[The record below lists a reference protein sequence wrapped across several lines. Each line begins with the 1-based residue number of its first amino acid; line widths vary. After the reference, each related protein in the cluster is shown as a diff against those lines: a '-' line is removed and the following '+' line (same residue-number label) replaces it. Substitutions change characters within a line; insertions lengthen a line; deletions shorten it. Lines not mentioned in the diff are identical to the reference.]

1 MSNDETTGEIGN
13 TDSGNTDSGKTDSS
27 NSESGKGRPTPK
39 RKESESARKQGISV
53 PKDPKAARRAARERD
68 RESRAK
74 SRAGLMAG
82 DPAFFPSR
90 DAGPVKA
97 QVRNYVDRRRTVGE
111 FFVPFAFIVLLLGL
125 VNNPT
130 VQTAVVYVW
139 TSVLLLVVLDTIL
152 VGILLGRSLRKDFP
166 EKSNRKGAVSYGVL
180 RALQLRR
187 FRIPPPRI
195 KAGGKPV
202 TPKVKNK

>member
-1 MSNDETTGEIGN
+1 MSNEETTSEIG
-13 TDSGNTDSGKTDSS
+13 SS
-27 NSESGKGRPTPK
+27 DSGKGRPTPK
-39 RKESESARKQGISV
+39 RKDAESARKQGLTV

-68 RESRAK
+68 REARAK

-82 DPAFFPSR
+82 DPAYFPRR

-97 QVRNYVDRRRTVGE
+97 QVRDYIDRRRTVGE
-111 FFVPFAFIVLLLGL
+111 FFVPFAFVVLLLGL

-130 VQTAVVYVW
+130 VQTTVVYVW

-152 VGILLGRSLRKDFP
+152 VGILLGRSLRKDYP
-166 EKSNRKGAVSYGVL
+166 AKSDRKGAVSYGVL

-202 TPKVKNK
+202 TPKIKKK

>member
-1 MSNDETTGEIGN
+1 MSNDETVDEIGN
-13 TDSGNTDSGKTDSS
+13 NDSGT
-27 NSESGKGRPTPK
+27 SESGKGRPTPK
-39 RKESESARKQGISV
+39 RKEAESARKQGITV
-53 PKDPKAARRAARERD
+53 PKDPKAARRAARDRD
-68 RESRAK
+68 REARAK

-82 DPAFFPSR
+82 DPAYFPSR

-97 QVRNYVDRRRTVGE
+97 QVRDYIDRRRTVGE
-111 FFVPFAFIVLLLGL
+111 FFVPFAFVVLLLGL

-130 VQTAVVYVW
+130 VQTTVVYVW

-152 VGILLGRSLRKDFP
+152 VGILLGRSLREDFP
-166 EKSNRKGAVSYGVL
+166 AKSDRKGAVSYGVL

-187 FRIPPPRI
+187 FRIPPPRL

-202 TPKVKNK
+202 TPKIKKK

>member
-1 MSNDETTGEIGN
+1 MSNEETTGETG
-13 TDSGNTDSGKTDSS
+13 T
-27 NSESGKGRPTPK
+27 SESGKGRPTPK
-39 RKESESARKQGISV
+39 RKEAESARKQGITV

-68 RESRAK
+68 REARAK

-82 DPAFFPSR
+82 DPAYFPRR

-97 QVRNYVDRRRTVGE
+97 QVRDYIDRRRTVGE
-111 FFVPFAFIVLLLGL
+111 FFVPFAFVVLLLGL

-130 VQTAVVYVW
+130 VQTTVVYVW

-152 VGILLGRSLRKDFP
+152 VGILLGRSLRKDYP
-166 EKSNRKGAVSYGVL
+166 EKSDRKGAVSYGVL

-195 KAGGKPV
+195 KAGGAPI
-202 TPKVKNK
+202 TPKIKKK

>member
-1 MSNDETTGEIGN
+1 MSNEETTGETG
-13 TDSGNTDSGKTDSS
+13 T
-27 NSESGKGRPTPK
+27 SESGKGRPTPK
-39 RKESESARKQGISV
+39 RKEAESARKQGISV
-53 PKDPKAARRAARERD
+53 PKDPKAARKAARDRD
-68 RESRAK
+68 REARAK

-82 DPAFFPSR
+82 DPAYFPRR

-97 QVRNYVDRRRTVGE
+97 QVRDYIDRRRTVGE
-111 FFVPFAFIVLLLGL
+111 FFVPFAFVVLLLGL

-130 VQTAVVYVW
+130 VQTTVVYVW

-152 VGILLGRSLRKDFP
+152 VGILLGRSLRKDYP
-166 EKSNRKGAVSYGVL
+166 EKSDRKSAVSYGVL

-195 KAGGKPV
+195 KAGGAPI
-202 TPKVKNK
+202 TPKIKKK

>member
-1 MSNDETTGEIGN
+1 MSNDETTGE
-13 TDSGNTDSGKTDSS
+13 SGTSD
-27 NSESGKGRPTPK
+27 SGKGRPTPK

-53 PKDPKAARRAARERD
+53 PKDPKAARRAARD
-68 RESRAK
+68 RGREARAK

-82 DPAFFPSR
+82 DPAYFPSR

-97 QVRNYVDRRRTVGE
+97 QVRDYIDRRRTVGE
-111 FFVPFAFIVLLLGL
+111 FFVPFAFVVLLMGL

-130 VQTAVVYVW
+130 VQTTVVYVW

-166 EKSNRKGAVSYGVL
+166 EKSERKGAVSYGVL

-195 KAGGKPV
+195 KAGGKPI
-202 TPKVKNK
+202 TPKIKK

>member
-1 MSNDETTGEIGN
+1 MTNDETTGEIA
-13 TDSGNTDSGKTDSS
+13 

-39 RKESESARKQGISV
+39 RKEAESARKQGITV

-68 RESRAK
+68 REARAK

-82 DPAFFPSR
+82 DPAYFPRR

-97 QVRNYVDRRRTVGE
+97 QVRDYIDRRRTVGE
-111 FFVPFAFIVLLLGL
+111 FFVPFAFVVLLMGL
-125 VNNPT
+125 INNPT
-130 VQTAVVYVW
+130 VQATVVYVW

-152 VGILLGRSLRKDFP
+152 VGILLGRSLRKDYP
-166 EKSNRKGAVSYGVL
+166 DKSDRKGAVSYGVL

-195 KAGGKPV
+195 KAGGQPI
-202 TPKVKNK
+202 TPKVKKK

>member
-1 MSNDETTGEIGN
+1 MSNDETTGEIA
-13 TDSGNTDSGKTDSS
+13 

-39 RKESESARKQGISV
+39 RKEAESARKQGISV

-68 RESRAK
+68 REARAK

-82 DPAFFPSR
+82 DPAYFPRR

-97 QVRNYVDRRRTVGE
+97 QVRDYIDRRRTVGE
-111 FFVPFAFIVLLLGL
+111 FFVPFAFVVLLMGL
-125 VNNPT
+125 INNPT
-130 VQTAVVYVW
+130 VQATVVYVW

-152 VGILLGRSLRKDFP
+152 VGILLGRSLRKDYP
-166 EKSNRKGAVSYGVL
+166 DKSDRKGAVSYGVL

-187 FRIPPPRI
+187 FRIPPPQI
-195 KAGGKPV
+195 KAGGQPV
-202 TPKVKNK
+202 TPKVKKK

>member
-1 MSNDETTGEIGN
+1 MSNEETTGEIG
-13 TDSGNTDSGKTDSS
+13 T
-27 NSESGKGRPTPK
+27 SESGKGRPTPK
-39 RKESESARKQGISV
+39 RKEAESARKQGISV
-53 PKDPKAARRAARERD
+53 PKDPKAARKAARDRD
-68 RESRAK
+68 REARAK

-82 DPAFFPSR
+82 DPAFFPRR

-97 QVRNYVDRRRTVGE
+97 QVRDYIDRRRTVGE
-111 FFVPFAFIVLLLGL
+111 FFVPFAFVVLLLGL

-130 VQTAVVYVW
+130 VQTTVVYVW

-152 VGILLGRSLRKDFP
+152 VGILLGRSLRKDYP
-166 EKSNRKGAVSYGVL
+166 EKSDRKGAVSYGVL

-195 KAGGKPV
+195 KAGGAPI
-202 TPKVKNK
+202 TPKIKKK

>member
-1 MSNDETTGEIGN
+1 MSNDETTGE
-13 TDSGNTDSGKTDSS
+13 TASS
-27 NSESGKGRPTPK
+27 EFGKGRPTPK
-39 RKESESARKQGISV
+39 RKEAESARKQGITV

-68 RESRAK
+68 REARAK

-82 DPAFFPSR
+82 DPAYFPRR

-97 QVRNYVDRRRTVGE
+97 QVRDYIDRRRTVGE
-111 FFVPFAFIVLLLGL
+111 FFVPFAFVVLLLGL

-130 VQTAVVYVW
+130 VQTTVVYVW

-152 VGILLGRSLRKDFP
+152 VGILLGRSLRKDYP
-166 EKSNRKGAVSYGVL
+166 EKSDRKGAVSYGVL

-195 KAGGKPV
+195 KAGGAPV
-202 TPKVKNK
+202 TPKMKKK

>member
-1 MSNDETTGEIGN
+1 MSNDETTGE
-13 TDSGNTDSGKTDSS
+13 SGT
-27 NSESGKGRPTPK
+27 SESGKGRPTPK

-53 PKDPKAARRAARERD
+53 PKDPKAARRAARDRD
-68 RESRAK
+68 REARAK

-82 DPAFFPSR
+82 DPAYFPSR

-97 QVRNYVDRRRTVGE
+97 QVRDYIDRRRTVGE
-111 FFVPFAFIVLLLGL
+111 FFVPFAFVVLLMGL

-130 VQTAVVYVW
+130 VQTTVVYVW

-166 EKSNRKGAVSYGVL
+166 EKSERKGAVSYGVL

-202 TPKVKNK
+202 TPKIKK

>member
-1 MSNDETTGEIGN
+1 MSNDETTGEIG
-13 TDSGNTDSGKTDSS
+13 TGEIGTG
-27 NSESGKGRPTPK
+27 EAGKGRPTPK
-39 RKESESARKQGISV
+39 RKEAESARKQGISV
-53 PKDPKAARRAARERD
+53 PKDPKAARRAASARD
-68 RESRAK
+68 REARAK

-82 DPAFFPSR
+82 DPAFFPRR

-97 QVRNYVDRRRTVGE
+97 QVRDYVDRRRTVGE
-111 FFVPFAFIVLLLGL
+111 FFVPFAFVVLLLGL

-130 VQTAVVYVW
+130 VQTTVVYVW

-152 VGILLGRSLRKDFP
+152 VGILLGRSLRKDYP
-166 EKSNRKGAVSYGVL
+166 EKSDRKGAVSYGVL

-195 KAGGKPV
+195 KSGGKPV
-202 TPKVKNK
+202 TPKIKK

>member
-1 MSNDETTGEIGN
+1 MSNDETTGEIA
-13 TDSGNTDSGKTDSS
+13 

-39 RKESESARKQGISV
+39 RKEAESARKQGITV
-53 PKDPKAARRAARERD
+53 PKDPKAARRAARDRD
-68 RESRAK
+68 REARAK

-82 DPAFFPSR
+82 DPAYFPRR

-97 QVRNYVDRRRTVGE
+97 QVRDYIDRRRTVGE
-111 FFVPFAFIVLLLGL
+111 FFVPFAFVVLLMGL
-125 VNNPT
+125 INNPT
-130 VQTAVVYVW
+130 VQATVVYVW

-152 VGILLGRSLRKDFP
+152 VGILLGRSLRKDYP
-166 EKSNRKGAVSYGVL
+166 DKSDRKGAVSYGVL

-195 KAGGKPV
+195 KAGGAPV
-202 TPKVKNK
+202 TPKIKKK

>member
-1 MSNDETTGEIGN
+1 MSNDETTGE
-13 TDSGNTDSGKTDSS
+13 SG
-27 NSESGKGRPTPK
+27 NSESGSSELGKGRPTPK

-53 PKDPKAARRAARERD
+53 PKDPKAARRAARDRD
-68 RESRAK
+68 REARAK

-97 QVRNYVDRRRTVGE
+97 QVRDYIDRRRTVGE
-111 FFVPFAFIVLLLGL
+111 FFVPFAFVVLLLGL

-130 VQTAVVYVW
+130 VQTTVVYVW

-152 VGILLGRSLRKDFP
+152 VGILLGRSLRKEFP
-166 EKSNRKGAVSYGVL
+166 DKSQRKGAVSYGVL

-202 TPKVKNK
+202 TPKIKK

>member
-1 MSNDETTGEIGN
+1 MSNEETTGETG
-13 TDSGNTDSGKTDSS
+13 T
-27 NSESGKGRPTPK
+27 SESGKGRPTPK

-53 PKDPKAARRAARERD
+53 PKDPKAARKAARDRD
-68 RESRAK
+68 REARAK

-82 DPAFFPSR
+82 DPAFFPRR

-97 QVRNYVDRRRTVGE
+97 QVRDYIDRRRTVGE
-111 FFVPFAFIVLLLGL
+111 FFVPFAFVVLLLGL

-130 VQTAVVYVW
+130 VQTTVVYVW

-152 VGILLGRSLRKDFP
+152 VGILLGRSLRKDYP
-166 EKSNRKGAVSYGVL
+166 EKSDRKGAVSYGVL

-195 KAGGKPV
+195 KAGGAPV
-202 TPKVKNK
+202 TPKIKKK

>member
-1 MSNDETTGEIGN
+1 MSNDETTGE
-13 TDSGNTDSGKTDSS
+13 SGT
-27 NSESGKGRPTPK
+27 SESGKGRPTPK

-53 PKDPKAARRAARERD
+53 PKDPKAARRAARDRD
-68 RESRAK
+68 REARAK

-82 DPAFFPSR
+82 DPAYFPSR

-97 QVRNYVDRRRTVGE
+97 QVRDYIDRRRTMGE
-111 FFVPFAFIVLLLGL
+111 FFVPFAFVVLLMGL

-130 VQTAVVYVW
+130 VQTTVVYVW

-166 EKSNRKGAVSYGVL
+166 EKSERKGAVSYGVL

-195 KAGGKPV
+195 KAGGKPI
-202 TPKVKNK
+202 TPKIKK

>member
-1 MSNDETTGEIGN
+1 MSNEESTGEIRN
-13 TDSGNTDSGKTDSS
+13 T
-27 NSESGKGRPTPK
+27 ESGKGRPTPK
-39 RKESESARKQGISV
+39 RKEAESARKQGISV

-68 RESRAK
+68 REARAK

-82 DPAFFPSR
+82 DPAYFPRR

-97 QVRNYVDRRRTVGE
+97 QVRDYIDRRRTVGE
-111 FFVPFAFIVLLLGL
+111 FFVPFAFVVLLMGL
-125 VNNPT
+125 INNPT
-130 VQTAVVYVW
+130 VQATVVYVW

-166 EKSNRKGAVSYGVL
+166 EKSVRKGAVSYGVL

-202 TPKVKNK
+202 TPKIKKK

>member
-1 MSNDETTGEIGN
+1 MSNDETTGE
-13 TDSGNTDSGKTDSS
+13 SGT
-27 NSESGKGRPTPK
+27 SESGKGRPTPK

-53 PKDPKAARRAARERD
+53 PKDPKAARRAARDRD
-68 RESRAK
+68 REARAK

-82 DPAFFPSR
+82 DPAYFPSR

-97 QVRNYVDRRRTVGE
+97 QVRDYIDRRRTVGE
-111 FFVPFAFIVLLLGL
+111 FFVPFAFVVLLMGL

-130 VQTAVVYVW
+130 VQTTVVYVW

-166 EKSNRKGAVSYGVL
+166 EKSERKGAVSYGVL

-195 KAGGKPV
+195 KAGGKPI
-202 TPKVKNK
+202 TPKIKK

>member
-1 MSNDETTGEIGN
+1 MSNDETTGEIA
-13 TDSGNTDSGKTDSS
+13 

-39 RKESESARKQGISV
+39 RKEAESARKQGITV
-53 PKDPKAARRAARERD
+53 PKDPKAARRAARDRD
-68 RESRAK
+68 REARAK

-82 DPAFFPSR
+82 DPAYFPRR

-97 QVRNYVDRRRTVGE
+97 QVRDYIDRRRTVGE
-111 FFVPFAFIVLLLGL
+111 FFVPFAFVVLLMGL

-130 VQTAVVYVW
+130 VQATVVYVW

-166 EKSNRKGAVSYGVL
+166 EKSDRKGAVSYGVL

-195 KAGGKPV
+195 KAGGQPV
-202 TPKVKNK
+202 TPKVKKK

>member
-1 MSNDETTGEIGN
+1 MSTDETTGE
-13 TDSGNTDSGKTDSS
+13 TA
-27 NSESGKGRPTPK
+27 NSETGKGRPTPK
-39 RKESESARKQGISV
+39 RKEAESARKQGITV

-68 RESRAK
+68 REARAK

-82 DPAFFPSR
+82 DPAYFPRR

-97 QVRNYVDRRRTVGE
+97 QVRDYVDRRRTVGE
-111 FFVPFAFIVLLLGL
+111 FFVPFAFVVLLMGL
-125 VNNPT
+125 INNPT
-130 VQTAVVYVW
+130 VQATVVYVW

-152 VGILLGRSLRKDFP
+152 VGILLGRSLRKDYP
-166 EKSNRKGAVSYGVL
+166 EKSERKGAVSYGVL

-195 KAGGKPV
+195 KAGGAPI
-202 TPKVKNK
+202 TPKIKKK

>member
-1 MSNDETTGEIGN
+1 MSNEETTGETG
-13 TDSGNTDSGKTDSS
+13 T
-27 NSESGKGRPTPK
+27 SESGKGRPTPK
-39 RKESESARKQGISV
+39 RKEAESARKQGISV
-53 PKDPKAARRAARERD
+53 PKDPKAARKAARDRD
-68 RESRAK
+68 REARAK

-82 DPAFFPSR
+82 DPAYFPRR

-97 QVRNYVDRRRTVGE
+97 QVRDYVDRRRTVGE
-111 FFVPFAFIVLLLGL
+111 FFVPFAFVVLLLGL

-130 VQTAVVYVW
+130 VQTTVVYVW

-152 VGILLGRSLRKDFP
+152 VGILLGRSLRKDYP
-166 EKSNRKGAVSYGVL
+166 EKSDRKGAVSYGVL

-195 KAGGKPV
+195 KAGGASI
-202 TPKVKNK
+202 TPKIKKK

>member
-1 MSNDETTGEIGN
+1 MSNEETTGETG
-13 TDSGNTDSGKTDSS
+13 T
-27 NSESGKGRPTPK
+27 SEPGKGRPTPK
-39 RKESESARKQGISV
+39 RKEAESARKQGISV
-53 PKDPKAARRAARERD
+53 PKDPKAARKAARDRD
-68 RESRAK
+68 REARAK

-82 DPAFFPSR
+82 DPAYFPRR

-97 QVRNYVDRRRTVGE
+97 QVRDYIDRRRTVGE
-111 FFVPFAFIVLLLGL
+111 FFVPFAFVVLLLGL

-130 VQTAVVYVW
+130 VQTTVVYVW

-152 VGILLGRSLRKDFP
+152 VGILLGRSLRKDYP
-166 EKSNRKGAVSYGVL
+166 EKSDRKGAVSYGVL

-195 KAGGKPV
+195 KAGGAPI
-202 TPKVKNK
+202 TPKIKKK

>member
-1 MSNDETTGEIGN
+1 MTNEETTADIGN
-13 TDSGNTDSGKTDSS
+13 NESA

-39 RKESESARKQGISV
+39 RKESESARKLGISV
-53 PKDPKAARRAARERD
+53 PKDPKAARRAASARD
-68 RESRAK
+68 REARAK

-82 DPAFFPSR
+82 DPTYFPRR

-97 QVRNYVDRRRTVGE
+97 QVRDYVDRRRTVGE
-111 FFVPFAFIVLLLGL
+111 FFVPFAFVVLLLGL
-125 VNNPT
+125 INNPT
-130 VQTAVVYVW
+130 VQTTVVYVW

-166 EKSNRKGAVSYGVL
+166 QKSDRKGAVSYGVL

-202 TPKVKNK
+202 TPKIKK

>member
-1 MSNDETTGEIGN
+1 MSNDETTGEIGQN
-13 TDSGNTDSGKTDSS
+13 
-27 NSESGKGRPTPK
+27 ESGKGRPTPK
-39 RKESESARKQGISV
+39 RKDAESARKQGISV

-68 RESRAK
+68 REARAK

-82 DPAFFPSR
+82 DPAYFPRR

-97 QVRNYVDRRRTVGE
+97 QVRDYIDRRRTVGE
-111 FFVPFAFIVLLLGL
+111 FFVPFAFVVLLLGL

-166 EKSNRKGAVSYGVL
+166 DKSERKGAVSYGVL
-180 RALQLRR
+180 RALQMRR

-195 KAGGKPV
+195 KAGGKPG
-202 TPKVKNK
+202 TPKVKK

>member
-1 MSNDETTGEIGN
+1 MSNEETTGGIGN
-13 TDSGNTDSGKTDSS
+13 SESGS
-27 NSESGKGRPTPK
+27 NESGKGRPTPK

-53 PKDPKAARRAARERD
+53 PKDPKAARRAANARD
-68 RESRAK
+68 REARAK

-82 DPAFFPSR
+82 DPAYFPRR

-97 QVRNYVDRRRTVGE
+97 QVRDYVDRRRTVGE
-111 FFVPFAFIVLLLGL
+111 FFVPFAFVVLLLGL
-125 VNNPT
+125 INNPT
-130 VQTAVVYVW
+130 VQTTVVYVW

-166 EKSNRKGAVSYGVL
+166 QKSDRKGAVSYGVL

-187 FRIPPPRI
+187 FRIPPPRL

-202 TPKVKNK
+202 TPKIKK

>member
-1 MSNDETTGEIGN
+1 MSNDETTGE
-13 TDSGNTDSGKTDSS
+13 SGNSESG

-53 PKDPKAARRAARERD
+53 PKDPKAARRAARDRD
-68 RESRAK
+68 REARAK

-97 QVRNYVDRRRTVGE
+97 QVRDYIDRRRTVGE
-111 FFVPFAFIVLLLGL
+111 FFVPFAFVVLLLGL

-130 VQTAVVYVW
+130 VQTTVVYVW

-152 VGILLGRSLRKDFP
+152 VGILLGRSLRKEFP
-166 EKSNRKGAVSYGVL
+166 DKSQRKGAVSYGVL

-202 TPKVKNK
+202 TPKIKK

>member
-1 MSNDETTGEIGN
+1 MSIETNEEFGNGE
-13 TDSGNTDSGKTDSS
+13 T
-27 NSESGKGRPTPK
+27 GKGRPTPK

-53 PKDPKAARRAARERD
+53 PKDPKAARRAARDRD
-68 RESRAK
+68 REARAR

-82 DPAFFPSR
+82 DPAFFPRR

-97 QVRNYVDRRRTVGE
+97 QVRDYIDRRRTVGE
-111 FFVPFAFIVLLLGL
+111 FFVPFAFVVLLLGL

-130 VQTAVVYVW
+130 VQTTVVYVW

-166 EKSNRKGAVSYGVL
+166 EKSDRKGAVSYGVL

-202 TPKVKNK
+202 TSKLKK

>member
-1 MSNDETTGEIGN
+1 MTNEETTGDIGN
-13 TDSGNTDSGKTDSS
+13 NESAN
-27 NSESGKGRPTPK
+27 NESGKGRPTPK
-39 RKESESARKQGISV
+39 RKESESARKLGISV
-53 PKDPKAARRAARERD
+53 PKDPKAARRAASARD
-68 RESRAK
+68 REARAK

-82 DPAFFPSR
+82 DPAYFPRR

-97 QVRNYVDRRRTVGE
+97 QVRDYVDRRRTVGE
-111 FFVPFAFIVLLLGL
+111 FFVPFAFGVLLLGL
-125 VNNPT
+125 INNPT
-130 VQTAVVYVW
+130 VQTTVVYVW

-166 EKSNRKGAVSYGVL
+166 QKSDRKGAVSYGVL

-202 TPKVKNK
+202 TPKIKK

>member
-1 MSNDETTGEIGN
+1 MSNDETTGE
-13 TDSGNTDSGKTDSS
+13 SGNF
-27 NSESGKGRPTPK
+27 ESGKGRPTPK
-39 RKESESARKQGISV
+39 RKEAESARKQGISV

-68 RESRAK
+68 REARAK

-82 DPAFFPSR
+82 DPAFFPRR

-97 QVRNYVDRRRTVGE
+97 QVRDYIDRRRTVGE
-111 FFVPFAFIVLLLGL
+111 FFVPFAFVVLLLGL

-130 VQTAVVYVW
+130 VQTTVVYVW

-166 EKSNRKGAVSYGVL
+166 EKSERKGAVSYGVL

>member
-1 MSNDETTGEIGN
+1 MSNEETTGETG
-13 TDSGNTDSGKTDSS
+13 T
-27 NSESGKGRPTPK
+27 SELGKGRPTPK
-39 RKESESARKQGISV
+39 RKEAESARKQGISV
-53 PKDPKAARRAARERD
+53 PKDPKAARKAARDRD
-68 RESRAK
+68 REARAK

-82 DPAFFPSR
+82 DPAFFPRR

-97 QVRNYVDRRRTVGE
+97 QVRDYIDRRRTVGE
-111 FFVPFAFIVLLLGL
+111 FFVPFAFVVLLLGL

-130 VQTAVVYVW
+130 VQTTVVYVW

-152 VGILLGRSLRKDFP
+152 VGILLGRSLRKDYP
-166 EKSNRKGAVSYGVL
+166 EKSDRKGAVSYGVL

-195 KAGGKPV
+195 KAGGAPI
-202 TPKVKNK
+202 TPKIKKK

>member
-1 MSNDETTGEIGN
+1 MSNEETTGETGA
-13 TDSGNTDSGKTDSS
+13 
-27 NSESGKGRPTPK
+27 SESGKGRPTPK
-39 RKESESARKQGISV
+39 RKEAESARKQGISV
-53 PKDPKAARRAARERD
+53 PKDPKAARKAARDRD
-68 RESRAK
+68 REARAK

-82 DPAFFPSR
+82 DPAYFPRR

-97 QVRNYVDRRRTVGE
+97 QVRDYIDRRRTVGE
-111 FFVPFAFIVLLLGL
+111 FFVPFAFVVLLLGL

-130 VQTAVVYVW
+130 VQTTVVYVW

-152 VGILLGRSLRKDFP
+152 VGILLGRSLRKDYP
-166 EKSNRKGAVSYGVL
+166 EKSDRKGAVSYGVL

-195 KAGGKPV
+195 KAGGAAI
-202 TPKVKNK
+202 TPKIKKDK

>member
-1 MSNDETTGEIGN
+1 MSNDETADDIG
-13 TDSGNTDSGKTDSS
+13 

-39 RKESESARKQGISV
+39 RKEAESARKQGISV
-53 PKDPKAARRAARERD
+53 PKDPKAARKAARDRD
-68 RESRAK
+68 REARAK

-82 DPAFFPSR
+82 DPAYFPRR

-97 QVRNYVDRRRTVGE
+97 QVRDYIDRRRTVGE
-111 FFVPFAFIVLLLGL
+111 FFVPFAFVVLLLGL
-125 VNNPT
+125 VDHPA
-130 VQTAVVYVW
+130 VQTTVVFVW
-139 TSVLLLVVLDTIL
+139 TSVLMLVVLDTIL

-166 EKSNRKGAVSYGVL
+166 EKSDRKGAVSYGVL

-202 TPKVKNK
+202 TPKVKK